1 MKNKQVETEQ
11 NQNTGML
18 QLPPI
23 VFGTSC
29 LGNIYRATSY
39 EEKQAIVEACV
50 KNAPGKAVFDSAGK
64 YGAGLALESLGKSL
78 DALNVNPEKV
88 MISNKLGWYQVP
100 LTTPEPTFESGIW
113 KELTHDAVQRIS
125 YDGILECFYQGNELL
140 GPYTSQLASVHD
152 PDEYLSRAQNPE
164 EENALYSD
172 ILGAYKALTELKAA
186 GKISG
191 IGVGAKQWR
200 VIERIS
206 KDVSL
211 DWVMIANSLT
221 LHDHPRE
228 LLDFVAGLHKKGVSI
243 INSAV
248 FNGGFLVGSDY
259 YNYGLVDKDTP
270 EGQSLY
276 AWRSEFWEVCK
287 QFNISPAHACLHF
300 GFTIPGIS
308 SVAVSTTNA
317 AKVKQNIDMVTSNVP
332 ADFWKAL
339 TKAGLTETFS
349 W

>member
-1 MKNKQVETEQ
+1 MQVKTAQ
-11 NQNTGML
+11 NQNPDTI

-29 LGNIYRATSY
+29 LGNIYRATSF
-39 EEKQAIVEACV
+39 EEKQAIVKACI
-50 KNAPGKAVFDSAGK
+50 KNSPEKAVFDSAGK

-78 DALNVNPEKV
+78 DVLNVDPKNV
-88 MISNKLGWYQVP
+88 IISNKLGWYQVP
-100 LTTPEPTFESGIW
+100 LTSPEPTFEAGIW
-113 KELTHDAVQRIS
+113 KELTHDAEQRIS

-152 PDEYLSRAQNPE
+152 PDEYLSKAQSIE
-164 EENALYSD
+164 EENDLYSD
-172 ILGAYKALTELKAA
+172 ILDAYKALAELKAA
-186 GKISG
+186 NKILG

-206 KDVSL
+206 KDVEL

-221 LHDHPRE
+221 LHDHPQE
-228 LLDFVAGLHKKGVSI
+228 LTDFISGLHKKGITV

-270 EGQSLY
+270 EGRNLY
-276 AWRSEFWEVCK
+276 TWRSEFWKFCE
-287 QFNISPAHACLHF
+287 QFGISPAHACLNF
-300 GFTIPGIS
+300 GFTIPGVS

-317 AKVKQNIDMVTSNVP
+317 AKVKQNIDMVTTDIP

-339 TKAGLTETFS
+339 KNAGLTEYFVL
-349 W
+349 

>member
-1 MKNKQVETEQ
+1 MNHIQVSTEQ
-11 NQNTGML
+11 NQVAV

-29 LGNIYRATSY
+29 LGNIYQATSFK
-39 EEKQAIVEACV
+39 EKQAIVEACV
-50 KNAPGKAVFDSAGK
+50 TNSVGKAVFDSAGK

-78 DALNVNPEKV
+78 DALNVDPKNV
-88 MISNKLGWYQVP
+88 IISNKLGWYRVP
-100 LTTPEPTFESGIW
+100 LTTPEPTFEPGIW

-125 YDGILECFYQGNELL
+125 YDGILECFYQGNDLL

-164 EENALYSD
+164 EEIALYSD
-172 ILGAYKALTELKAA
+172 ILDAYKALAELKAS

-206 KDVSL
+206 KDVPL

-228 LLDFVAGLHKKGVSI
+228 LMDFISSLHKKGITV

-270 EGQSLY
+270 EGKSLY
-276 AWRSEFWEVCK
+276 AWRSEFWKICE
-287 QFNISPAHACLHF
+287 QFDISPAHACLNF

-317 AKVKQNIDMVTSNVP
+317 AKVKQNIDMVTREVP
-332 ADFWKAL
+332 ADFWNAL
-339 TKAGLTETFS
+339 KNAGLTDDFVL
-349 W
+349 